1 MLAPQEEPRGGL
13 DGDCVHGSTQTNL
26 RADGNDSPAREGVSF
41 PRDMTLLSALFGL
54 LVLASL
60 VAVFRRFLRVAA
72 IGAAYKTKALCSAL
86 FVSGL
91 GIDDPD
97 RAPEV
102 SAEAYRLMALF
113 PARVDRERKTVTA
126 SFHGLSE
133 RTAVW
138 RPGLGATIA
147 FSPVPPAP
155 ALAA

>member
-1 MLAPQEEPRGGL
+1 M
-13 DGDCVHGSTQTNL
+13 V
-26 RADGNDSPAREGVSF
+26 
-41 PRDMTLLSALFGL
+41 LLFAI
-54 LVLASL
+54 LVLASA
-60 VAVFRRFLRVAA
+60 VAAWRRFLRVAA
-72 IGAAYKTKALCSAL
+72 VGAAYKTKALCSAL

-91 GIDDPD
+91 DFDDVD

-126 SFHGLSE
+126 SFRGLSE

-147 FSPVPPAP
+147 FRPVPPAP
-155 ALAA
+155 ALPAPRRLDAALSWPEG